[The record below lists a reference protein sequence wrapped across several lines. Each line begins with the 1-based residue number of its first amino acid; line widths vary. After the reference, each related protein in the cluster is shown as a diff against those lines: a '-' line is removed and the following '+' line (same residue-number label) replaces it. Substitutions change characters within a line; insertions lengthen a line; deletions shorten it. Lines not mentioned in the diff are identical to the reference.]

1 MTLGSKSKYSRL
13 LHRFNFNSN
22 YYNSYDE
29 AAKVA
34 GHDLKGASHFL
45 SKCLSQ
51 PDNIKITP
59 PLMVTVEYIG
69 IKLLAMTCLPIKGA
83 ETLVHGTPD
92 RAKTVAKCNEEIT
105 NKLGFVK
112 RILFNIIPFHITLSL
127 TLFIFFFCA

>member
-1 MTLGSKSKYSRL
+1 
-13 LHRFNFNSN
+13 
-22 YYNSYDE
+22 
-29 AAKVA
+29 
-34 GHDLKGASHFL
+34 
-45 SKCLSQ
+45 
-51 PDNIKITP
+51 
-59 PLMVTVEYIG
+59 MVTVEYIG